1 MYLYF
6 EGGKRWDLGTYSVAN
21 ISYSPSVDFK
31 YTRYGGDIREEFFT
45 SGTDFRINFL
55 KFDILF

>member
-1 MYLYF
+1 V
-6 EGGKRWDLGTYSVAN
+6 EGGKRWDMGQYSVAN
-21 ISYSPSVDFK
+21 ISYAPTVSLQLK
-31 YTRYGGDIREEFFT
+31 RYGGNIRNEYFT